1 MTTYIPREISGCIRE
16 TMKMYPVVTLTG
28 PRQSGKSTLLKH
40 LFPEFA
46 YVSMEDP
53 DIRAIVLNDPRRFLE
68 TYSENVIIDE
78 AQKTPEIF
86 SYLQTHV
93 DKTDKTGMYI
103 LSGSHNFLLLQN
115 LSQSL
120 AGRTA
125 VLNLLPLT
133 RKELNASNLL
143 DSDIDCQIHKGFY
156 PRIYNKNIPPER
168 YYSDYVQTYV
178 ERDVRDVLRVAD
190 LNKFIRFLRLIA
202 CRIGQLINLTSLAT
216 EAGMATSTVEN
227 WLSVLEASFICYR
240 LEPYFNNFNKRI
252 TKSPKLYFY
261 DTGLASYLIGL
272 NTAEEVGTSY
282 LRGQLFENL
291 VINQFLKDC
300 LNRGKRPELSF
311 WRDSQGN
318 EVDLLVGTGE
328 NIQAYEIK
336 SGATFSSTYFKGLKY
351 WSKISGTSTDRLNV
365 IYTGETTLET
375 TEGKLLSFPHLF

>member
-1 MTTYIPREISGCIRE
+1 MTTYIPREISGCIKE

-53 DIRAIVLNDPRRFLE
+53 DIRAIALNDPRRFLE

-103 LSGSHNFLLLQN
+103 LSGSHNFLLLQD

-125 VLNLLPLT
+125 VLNLLPLS

-143 DSDIDCQIHKGFY
+143 DTDIDYQIHKGFY

-178 ERDVRDVLRVAD
+178 ERDVRNVLRVAD